1 MNGLAKSGGLGVPTR
16 GRTQALRIAYGN
28 GYAHKDDIVVVSVYA
43 IGLSRNCL
51 GGLGLLRH
59 RHELA
64 DEGPDSI
71 PTANASNGY
80 KLLRMLDVSGPTVV
94 GQVTDLFGHW
104 PLAFLLESGLIEI
117 DETEGVVHV
126 TSFGRRTARAGERY
140 L

>member
-1 MNGLAKSGGLGVPTR
+1 M
-16 GRTQALRIAYGN
+16 
-28 GYAHKDDIVVVSVYA
+28 
-43 IGLSRNCL
+43 
-51 GGLGLLRH
+51 LRH

-64 DEGPDSI
+64 DEGPDAI

-80 KLLRMLDVSGPTVV
+80 KLLRMLDVSGPTGI
-94 GQVTDLFGHW
+94 GQVADLFGHW

-117 DETEGVVHV
+117 DENAELVHV